1 MNARTAAS
9 LGFGPAELFTMPEAE
24 REVPKVALR

>member
-1 MNARTAAS
+1 VLIAGQF
-9 LGFGPAELFTMPEAE
+9 GFGPAELFTMPESE